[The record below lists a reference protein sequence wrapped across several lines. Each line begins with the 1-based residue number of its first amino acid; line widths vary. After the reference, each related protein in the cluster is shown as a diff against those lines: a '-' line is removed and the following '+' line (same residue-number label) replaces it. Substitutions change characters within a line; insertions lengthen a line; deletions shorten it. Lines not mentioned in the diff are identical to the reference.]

1 MKRNAVTENSK
12 YVSCCNFVPSQI
24 LWNSQITTFTTF
36 QTLVT
41 DIPSFLKFFDDTKVY
56 KNMPDFNNKNWLI
69 FPNNLREF
77 LILKVVK
84 TFVLYQKFRKLFRE
98 LKWHLRHERKKLD
111 SKTIS

>member
-56 KNMPDFNNKNWLI
+56 KNMTDFNNKNWLI
-69 FPNNLREF
+69 FPKFREF
-77 LILKVVK
+77 LISKVVNP
-84 TFVLYQKFRKLFRE
+84 FVLYQKFGKLFRE
-98 LKWHLRHERKKLD
+98 SKWHLRHERKQLD